1 VPDLGPAE
9 LGGEKVLR
17 KCGAEKAKAAPAVR
31 IVAGSQPNFDYMYRQ
46 IKKPDARCIR
56 IDTFEARLLRSEV
69 THFFY
74 SELNLYQR

>member
-1 VPDLGPAE
+1 MGPSE
-9 LGGEKVLR
+9 LGGEKVR
-17 KCGAEKAKAAPAVR
+17 KWGAEKAKAAPAVR